1 MRIGVVL
8 LLKGWERPLP
18 QLRSTLLLTDD
29 AGFEFVEW
37 MTTTEKNA
45 LLETFHLEI
54 EFSRPF
60 DVNLA

>member
-1 MRIGVVL
+1 MRIEVVL
-8 LLKGWERPLP
+8 LLKGLERPLP

-29 AGFEFVEW
+29 AQFEFVEW

-45 LLETFHLEI
+45 LLETFHLET
-54 EFSRPF
+54 EFSPPF